1 MIRKT
6 RNKAKEAPD
15 GPEITANPGLD
26 ARGDVPMIE
35 RVLFEGSPLP
45 VAALAGPKHIL
56 RYVNTAF
63 CRLADKAKD
72 DLIGEPF
79 AEVVFWEGCL
89 ALLGH
94 VCDTGEAV
102 VHTEPEGTEA
112 HPVGRSYTM

>member
-1 MIRKT
+1 MIRKSRIEVRET
-6 RNKAKEAPD
+6 PD
-15 GPEITANPGLD
+15 GPEINANVGLD
-26 ARGDVPMIE
+26 PRDDGPMIE
-35 RVLFEGSPLP
+35 RAIFEGSPVP
-45 VAALAGPKHIL
+45 VAALAGPNHTL
-56 RYVNTAF
+56 RYVNPAF
-63 CRLADKAKD
+63 CGLADKTKD
-72 DLIGEPF
+72 DLIGSPF